1 MKLRICHLYPDLLNL
16 YGDRGNLIT
25 LERRCAWRGI
35 ECEIE
40 PITIGQSYDRSK
52 YDIVF
57 MGGGQD
63 YEQNLLYDDL
73 YNHKGQQIH
82 DGVEDGQVM
91 LAVCGGYQLLGHYY
105 EEQDGKRVDG
115 LGIIDFYTRGESGRI
130 IGDIV
135 VKSEF
140 LEAQGLEPIL
150 VGFENH
156 SGRTWLGETV
166 RPLAIVQKGGGNNGT
181 DGTEGVVYH
190 NTVGTYMHG
199 SFLPKNPAMADWFI
213 LTALQRQGNNLQK
226 LPELDDELA
235 LNARKYI
242 MTCK

>member
-1 MKLRICHLYPDLLNL
+1 MKLKICHLYPDLLNL

-25 LERRCAWRGI
+25 LERRCYWRGI

-40 PITIGQSYDRSK
+40 PVTIGQHFDHSK

-73 YNHKGQQIH
+73 YNEKGPQIST
-82 DGVEDGQVM
+82 GIEEGQVM

-105 EEQDGKRVDG
+105 EEQGGKRVDG
-115 LGIIDFYTRGESGRI
+115 LGIIDFYTKGETGRI

-135 VKSEF
+135 VSSEF
-140 LEAQGLEPIL
+140 LAEKGLDPIL

-156 SGRTWLGETV
+156 SGRTWLGQGV
-166 RPLAIVQKGGGNNGT
+166 RPLATVQKGGGNNGS
-181 DGTEGVVYH
+181 DRTEGVIY
-190 NTVGTYMHG
+190 NNAIGTYMHG
-199 SFLPKNPAMADWFI
+199 SFLPKNPAMADWLI
-213 LTALQRQGNNLQK
+213 ITALQRQGNNLQK
-226 LPELDDELA
+226 LALIDDELA
-235 LNARKYI
+235 ECARNYI